1 MISGFCREIFTKLP
15 LEFAEEINY
24 YFKIR
29 RKCWLMA
36 LDSTI
41 LEIKD
46 LQVSI
51 NENEILKI

>member
-1 MISGFCREIFTKLP
+1 VDFVVKFYKITSRIQQQADKL
-15 LEFAEEINY
+15 F
-24 YFKIR
+24 FKIR

-51 NENEILKI
+51 NEMKF

>member
-1 MISGFCREIFTKLP
+1 VDFVVKFTKLP
-15 LEFAEEINY
+15 LEFAAEADKLF
-24 YFKIR
+24 FKIR

-51 NENEILKI
+51 NEMKF

>member
-1 MISGFCREIFTKLP
+1 
-15 LEFAEEINY
+15 
-24 YFKIR
+24 
-29 RKCWLMA
+29 MA

-51 NENEILKI
+51 NENFKNLNLKLIGAKFMQ

>member
-1 MISGFCREIFTKLP
+1 
-15 LEFAEEINY
+15 
-24 YFKIR
+24 
-29 RKCWLMA
+29 MA

-51 NENEILKI
+51 NEILKELKVNRGEIHAIMGVRVKAKVLFSCRSPSLFYLKR